1 MVRLRETALLR
12 QGLLSEPQASSG
24 PAAMLLAVSRSPSS
38 IPRRSPCLE
47 RCHLPLAFLYTSTS
61 QNPKNIPDCI
71 HSRSDATFLWRPS
84 TTSTS
89 QNLKNIPA
97 CIHPRSDVTFLWR
110 PSPSFSQNLKNIPDC
125 IHRTMPPS
133 SGVPR
138 PHPYTPKK
146 ARHLHIPKTPDS
158 HQSYISWK

>member
-1 MVRLRETALLR
+1 LR

-89 QNLKNIPA
+89 QNLKNIPD
-97 CIHPRSDVTFLWR
+97 CIHSRSDATFLWR
-110 PSPSFSQNLKNIPDC
+110 PSIHPPHESTSPSRTRSVRLSPPLRYQSSTKESKELTGILPIMIWINAFFSSK
-125 IHRTMPPS
+125 RK
-133 SGVPR
+133 V
-138 PHPYTPKK
+138 
-146 ARHLHIPKTPDS
+146 
-158 HQSYISWK
+158 